1 MLCVCDIGLVA
12 CCVAERGHGRS
23 GRSRHEGV
31 PRPKGGC
38 VTRGRVVVLL
48 YPLDDFSFFAMLG
61 MSGMAC
67 A

>member
-38 VTRGRVVVLL
+38 VTRGRVDALS
-48 YPLDDFSFFAMLG
+48 YPPIFWLVARPLVCF
-61 MSGMAC
+61 C
-67 A
+67 